1 MGTIT
6 GLTAERMLEI
16 EANSVHQ
23 APVVVEETVL
33 AVDSGDG
40 ALGYL
45 ELGKAYRLDKFT
57 TDVPCRLRLYVSSAH
72 RSADADRPR
81 DEDPTGDHGCIL
93 ELFATADLLEFVLLP
108 MPHGY
113 VESGFTYYSIVNDGP
128 TTEDMTFSFT
138 EHVLET

>member
-16 EANSVHQ
+16 EAQSVHQ
-23 APVVVEETVL
+23 ASVDVAHLASAVE
-33 AVDSGDG
+33 SGAG
-40 ALGYL
+40 AQGSL
-45 ELGKAYRLDKFT
+45 ELGKAYRLDKFV
-57 TDVPCRLRLYVSSAH
+57 TDRPCRMRLYASSAY

-81 DEDPTGDHGCIL
+81 DENPVGDHGCIL
-93 ELFATADLLEFVLLP
+93 ELFATADLLTMLLLP

-113 VESGFTYYSIVNDGP
+113 VETGFTYFLITNDGA
-128 TTEDMTFSFT
+128 TGDINFTFT

>member
-16 EANSVHQ
+16 EAQSVHQ
-23 APVVVEETVL
+23 ASVDVATLVPAVV
-33 AVDSGDG
+33 AG
-40 ALGYL
+40 AGAQGSL
-45 ELGKAYRLDKFT
+45 ELGKAYRLDKLVV
-57 TDVPCRLRLYVSSAH
+57 DRPCRLRLYASAAY

-81 DEDPTGDHGCIL
+81 DEDPVGDHGCIL
-93 ELFATADLLEFVLLP
+93 ELFATPDLLTMMLLP

-113 VESGFTYYSIVNDGP
+113 VPTGFTYFLVTNDGA
-128 TTEDMTFSFT
+128 TGDINFTFT

>member
-16 EANSVHQ
+16 EAQSVHQ
-23 APVVVEETVL
+23 APVVTGATCP
-33 AVDSGDG
+33 AVNAG
-40 ALGYL
+40 ASAQGSL
-45 ELGKAYRLDKFT
+45 ELGKAYRLDTFT
-57 TDVPCRLRLYVSSAH
+57 VDRPCRFRLYASAAY

-81 DEDPTGDHGCIL
+81 DEDPVGDHGCIL
-93 ELFATADLLEFVLLP
+93 ELFAIPDLLTMVLLP

-113 VESGFTYYSIVNDGP
+113 VPSGFTYFLVTNDGA
-128 TTEDMTFSFT
+128 TGDITFSFT

>member
-16 EANSVHQ
+16 EAQSVHQ
-23 APVVVEETVL
+23 ASVDVTTLVP
-33 AVDSGDG
+33 AVDAG
-40 ALGYL
+40 AGAQGSL
-45 ELGKAYRLDKFT
+45 ELGKAYRLDRL
-57 TDVPCRLRLYVSSAH
+57 VVNRACRLRLYASAAY

-81 DEDPTGDHGCIL
+81 DEDPVGDHGCIL
-93 ELFATADLLEFVLLP
+93 ELFATADLLNMLLLP

-113 VESGFTYYSIVNDGP
+113 VSSGFTYFLVTNDGA
-128 TTEDMTFSFT
+128 TGDIIFTFT

>member
-16 EANSVHQ
+16 EAQSVHQ
-23 APVVVEETVL
+23 ASVDVTATVL
-33 AVDSGDG
+33 ALAAGDG
-40 ALGYL
+40 ALGTL
-45 ELGKAYRLDKFT
+45 SLGKAYRLDKLVV
-57 TDVPCRLRLYVSSAH
+57 DRPCRLRLYVDSAH

-81 DEDPTGDHGCIL
+81 NEDPEGDHGCIA
-93 ELFATADLLEFVLLP
+93 EIFATPDLLSMVLLP

-113 VESGFTYYSIVNDGP
+113 VASGTTYFSIVNDGD
-128 TTEDMTFSFT
+128 TGDINFTFT